1 MIQSTSSAKER
12 LQVLKDTLKVLEKR
26 VSEAAALANNL
37 CSLSQACSQTLFNI
51 ANLKDRINNNNRQ
64 EMLIYYAQQLWV
76 FRYLG
81 VLVMNLNHCS
91 TIVISKPTK

>member
-1 MIQSTSSAKER
+1 MIQQSTSSAKEK

-64 EMLIYYAQQLWV
+64 EMLIYYAQQWV

-81 VLVMNLNHCS
+81 VLVMNLLNILI
-91 TIVISKPTK
+91 TVVL

>member
-1 MIQSTSSAKER
+1 MQSTSSAKEK

-64 EMLIYYAQQLWV
+64 EMLIYYAQQWV
-76 FRYLG
+76 FRYWG

-91 TIVISKPTK
+91 TVVISKPTK